1 MSQTPSTSVATAVA
15 TMPELSSLKIYLRL
29 LAYVKPYWVL
39 FSISILGFVVFALT
53 QPLLA
58 HMFGVLIDAVE
69 GASAE
74 DRLWLPLSVVGI
86 FVVRGLGGFVG
97 SYFLERVA
105 QGIVHTLRT
114 QLFNHFTRLPSLF
127 FDNSNSGYLIS
138 KVTYDTAGVTIAA
151 TGALKILIREGV
163 TVIALLVYLL
173 YIDWKL
179 TLVFFAVGPFI
190 GIIVSRVGKRLR
202 KLSGRVQL
210 AMGHITHVCS
220 EMINGY
226 REMRSFGGEQY
237 EIQRFEEAS
246 RNNMRQ
252 NVKIAFTS
260 SAATPLIQVIMS
272 IAMAA
277 LFYAAFGFFEGK
289 SAGAFV
295 AYLTTAG
302 LIQKPV
308 RQLSEVIGSIQK
320 GVAAAASVFQ
330 QLDQVPEEDTGTH
343 AVERVKGRLSIQN
356 LNFAYSMDEGNVLHD
371 LSLEVKAGQV
381 VALVGRS
388 GSGKS
393 TLASLIPRFY
403 RCSDGCIL
411 IDGVP
416 VEHYQLQNLRRQTAL
431 VNQNVTLFNDTVA
444 NNIAYGE
451 MAGASREQIHTA
463 AKAAH
468 ALEFIEQMPEG
479 FDTLIG
485 EDGAR
490 LSGGQRQRLAIARAL
505 LKDAP
510 ILILDEATSA
520 LDTESERAIQAALE
534 EVMKGR
540 TTLVIAHRLST
551 IEKADKIVVME
562 QGRIIEQGSHVE
574 LLAAQ
579 GAYANLHAMQFSDDL
594 G

>member
-1 MSQTPSTSVATAVA
+1 MSQVSSNPVIAV
-15 TMPELSSLKIYLRL
+15 PEQNSLKIYLRL
-29 LAYVKPYWVL
+29 LAYVKPYWLL
-39 FSISILGFVVFALT
+39 FSISILGFVLFALT

-69 GASAE
+69 GANPK

-114 QLFNHFTRLPSLF
+114 QLFNHFTQLPGLF
-127 FDNSNSGYLIS
+127 FDNNNSGYLIS

-163 TVIALLVYLL
+163 TVVALLAYLL

-190 GIIVSRVGKRLR
+190 GLIVSRVGKRLR
-202 KLSGRVQL
+202 KLSGRVQQ

-226 REMRSFGGEQY
+226 REMRSFGGENY
-237 EIQRFEEAS
+237 EKRRFEEAS
-246 RNNMRQ
+246 HNNMRQ
-252 NVKIAFTS
+252 NVKIALTS
-260 SAATPLIQVIMS
+260 SAATPVIQVIMS
-272 IAMAA
+272 LAMAA

-289 SAGAFV
+289 SAGNFV

-308 RQLSEVIGSIQK
+308 RQLSEIISNIQK

-330 QLDQVPEEDTGTH
+330 QLDQTPEKDTGAHT
-343 AVERVKGRLSIQN
+343 VTRVKGRLSIQH
-356 LNFAYSMDEGNVLHD
+356 LNFAYNISEGNVLHD
-371 LSLEVKAGQV
+371 ISLDIKEGQV

-403 RCSDGCIL
+403 THHDGVIL

-416 VEHYQLQNLRRQTAL
+416 VQDYELKNLRQQTAL
-431 VNQNVTLFNDTVA
+431 VNQSVTLFNDSVA

-451 MAGASREQIHTA
+451 MAGASLQQIQAA

-468 ALEFIEQMPEG
+468 ALEFIEKMPEG

-579 GAYANLHAMQFSDDL
+579 GAYAKLHSMQFRDDT
-594 G
+594 